1 MSLPFFYCSQLS
13 RDADEQPYGTAS
25 IGEVWVL
32 VEYPHGWGS
41 RALEESDLSPR
52 VKRYLKSTTRTI
64 PKSKLLFIKQD
75 RATSSDLT
83 LYVVRCREGDP
94 FMVRFS
100 FQSYEDLLKIDI
112 AAAAAGNSDG
122 GIFCTEPLYLVC
134 THGRRDKCCA
144 KFGFALYKSLRP
156 VAGDVIWQSSHI
168 GGDRFA
174 ANMVC
179 FPHGLFYAHVTE
191 PAGKALLDEYS
202 QGRMLLRGY
211 RGRACYGRIAQAAEF
226 FIRNES
232 GLLGVD
238 DLRFVDQRRVSE
250 SSWVVHFVG
259 STDLLVHEVRIT
271 SRPSEFQTYT
281 TCHSSE
287 EQKVVQYVLE
297 DYRIIETVSGE
308 GD

>member
-1 MSLPFFYCSQLS
+1 MPVRFFYCSQLS

-25 IGEVWVL
+25 IGDVWVL

-41 RALEESDLSPR
+41 KALEESDLSPH
-52 VKRYLKSTTRTI
+52 VKRYLKSTTGAI

-75 RATSSDLT
+75 RASSRDLT
-83 LYVVRCREGDP
+83 LYIVRCRERNP
-94 FMVRFS
+94 FILRFNL
-100 FQSYEDLLKIDI
+100 QSYEDLLKIDI
-112 AAAAAGNSDG
+112 PAAAEGHSDG
-122 GIFCTEPLYLVC
+122 GTICELPLYLVC

-156 VAGDVIWQSSHI
+156 IAGEMIWQSSHV

-191 PAGKALLDEYS
+191 PVGKALMEEYGK
-202 QGRMLLRGY
+202 GRMLLREY
-211 RGRACYGRIAQAAEF
+211 RGRACYGRIAQTAEF

-232 GLLGVD
+232 ALLGVD
-238 DLRFVDQRRVSE
+238 DLRFCDQQRVDE
-250 SSWVVHFVG
+250 NTWIVHFTG
-259 STDLLVHEVRIT
+259 PTDQLVHEVRIT

-297 DYRIIETVSGE
+297 DYRIFETAGTA

>member
-1 MSLPFFYCSQLS
+1 MSLRFFYCSQLS

-52 VKRYLKSTTRTI
+52 VKRYLKSTTRAI

-75 RATSSDLT
+75 RASSRDLT
-83 LYVVRCREGDP
+83 LYVVRCRERDP
-94 FMVRFS
+94 FIVRFS
-100 FQSYEDLLKIDI
+100 FQSYEELLKIDI
-112 AAAAAGNSDG
+112 AAAAAGNPDG

-156 VAGDVIWQSSHI
+156 LAGEIIWQSSHI

-179 FPHGLFYAHVTE
+179 FPHGLFYAHVTD
-191 PAGKALLDEYS
+191 PVGKALLDEYS
-202 QGRMLLRGY
+202 QGRMVLRGY
-211 RGRACYGRIAQAAEF
+211 RGRACYGRIAQTAEF

-232 GLLGVD
+232 GLHGVD
-238 DLRFVDQRRVSE
+238 DLRFVDQRRESE
-250 SSWVVHFVG
+250 NSWVVHFVG
-259 STDLLVHEVRIT
+259 PSDLLMHAVRIT
-271 SRPSEFQTYT
+271 SRPSEFQNYT

-297 DYRIIETVSGE
+297 DYRIIETVNGAA
-308 GD
+308 D